1 MRVNYNHCTVPE
13 FFSKISHEEAARRLA
28 WRLKFDGIDFKCPKC
43 EGQAFYQ
50 HRLRA
55 EIREC
60 KACCTRVRLRKDTI
74 FENSKVS
81 MLNWVRCL
89 FLVMQ
94 GKRGISA
101 LEVQKQLRLGSYRTA
116 WFMLHRIRKGLQE
129 RDDQYQL
136 SGVIEF
142 DGAVFGKKST
152 KTEVE
157 VLVAVETKS
166 WVDEKGREKARAG
179 FAKII
184 VAPENGTAAQKFV
197 SKFIKP
203 ESFVNTDGSPSLYNV
218 EGVDADYRVMNSTQE
233 KLNDWLPWVHRF
245 ISNAKAWVIGTHHG
259 VKPKYLN
266 RYLSEYSYRFNRRH
280 DPESLF
286 YRALGTCCK
295 TKPLKLRALCA

>member
-1 MRVNYNHCTVPE
+1 MRINYDHCTVPE
-13 FFSKISHEEAARRLA
+13 FFARISHEEAARRLA
-28 WRLKFDGIDFKCPKC
+28 WRLKFGGVDFKCAKC
-43 EGQAFYQ
+43 EGTAFYQ
-50 HRLRA
+50 HLARA

-60 KACCTRVRLRKDTI
+60 KSCATRVRLRVGTI

-81 MLNWVRCL
+81 MLNWVRAI

-101 LEVQKQLRLGSYRTA
+101 LEIQKQLRLGSYRTA

-129 RDDQYQL
+129 RDDQYLL

-166 WVDEKGREKARAG
+166 WVDEKGKEKACAG
-179 FAKII
+179 FAKIM
-184 VAPENGTAAQKFV
+184 VSPERGEDAQKFV
-197 SKFIKP
+197 SKSIKP
-203 ESFVNTDGSPSLYNV
+203 DSMVNTDGSPALYNV
-218 EGVDADYRVMNSTQE
+218 QGVDADYRIMNSTQTE
-233 KLNDWLPWVHRF
+233 LNAWLPWVHRF

-266 RYLSEYSYRFNRRH
+266 RYLSEYAYRFNRRH

-286 YRALGTCCK
+286 YRTLTTCCN